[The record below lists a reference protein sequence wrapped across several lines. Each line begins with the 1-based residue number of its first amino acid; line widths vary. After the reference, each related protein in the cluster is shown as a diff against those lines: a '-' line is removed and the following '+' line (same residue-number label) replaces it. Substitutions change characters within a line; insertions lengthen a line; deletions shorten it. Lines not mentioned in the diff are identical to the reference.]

1 MKKLNNKGFTLIEV
15 LAVIVILVVIVSI
28 ALPNISAMLDRQS
41 CKTTINRSKLLETN
55 AEKFVSTNRNS
66 ISVDGNKKCKITI
79 EKLSREGFIT
89 DDDASDSGI
98 TMGNRIAVVD
108 AGGTGGIVGDFI
120 VYNNA
125 DETYTYC
132 FSSESCK
139 TTESIC
145 DSTLTDCI
153 SN

>member
-55 AEKFVSTNRNS
+55 AEKFVATNRNS

-79 EKLSREGFIT
+79 EKLLNEGFIT
-89 DDDASDSGI
+89 EDDINDDGLVKENDYI
-98 TMGNRIAVVD
+98 L
-108 AGGTGGIVGDFI
+108 
-120 VYNNA
+120 YNKG

-132 FSSESCK
+132 FSSSLCK
-139 TTESIC
+139 TNESIC
-145 DSTLTDCI
+145 GST
-153 SN
+153 SNNCTS